1 MIAQIYL
8 GFIKKWN
15 SPSIK
20 KDNPG
25 VNLPDL
31 NITPVYRSDSSG
43 TTYNFTDF
51 LSKTSPAWKSRVG
64 NSTSV
69 NWPTGIGAR
78 GSAGVAGV
86 VSRTEGGV
94 MYADVAYALANKL
107 KFAKVKNKAG
117 KWTLPGLR
125 SINAAASSVEKVTGN
140 GEISIV
146 NPAKSQPLAYPI
158 STFTYVLAPTAS
170 SKAAELRKFIYWAI
184 TSGQK
189 FGPPLLFAPLPKS
202 VLAFDYKQIKKIQAS
217 TSVTTTTH
225 DQAPEGLEGGRL
237 PWRVGDIVFYGLTA
251 AAAASTLGLV
261 VWLSVKVVAQAW
273 GAIEEFGL
281 SFIWTVAWDPVA
293 QSFGAL
299 DFIYG
304 TVVTS
309 FIALAIATPMS
320 IAIALFLT
328 DLAPR
333 WIRGPIGTLIEL
345 LAAIPSVILGLWGI
359 LVFGPWVAE
368 HLEPWLNKWFGF
380 LPMFDGQPSQAGLLP
395 AALVLT
401 IMIIPITSSICREL
415 FSRVPRDLSDG
426 ALALGATRWETIR
439 GVTIPYAGPGI
450 VAAVLL
456 GLGRA
461 FGEAIAV
468 TQVIGAGSG
477 IPQSWFEPADT
488 LASRIASQYQGA
500 VSGLQ
505 IDSILYLAAILLV
518 ISLITN
524 VAAQAV
530 VRRFERSRGAIS

>member
-1 MIAQIYL
+1 M
-8 GFIKKWN
+8 
-15 SPSIK
+15 
-20 KDNPG
+20 
-25 VNLPDL
+25 
-31 NITPVYRSDSSG
+31 
-43 TTYNFTDF
+43 
-51 LSKTSPAWKSRVG
+51 
-64 NSTSV
+64 
-69 NWPTGIGAR
+69 
-78 GSAGVAGV
+78 
-86 VSRTEGGV
+86 
-94 MYADVAYALANKL
+94 
-107 KFAKVKNKAG
+107 
-117 KWTLPGLR
+117 
-125 SINAAASSVEKVTGN
+125 
-140 GEISIV
+140 
-146 NPAKSQPLAYPI
+146 
-158 STFTYVLAPTAS
+158 
-170 SKAAELRKFIYWAI
+170 
-184 TSGQK
+184 
-189 FGPPLLFAPLPKS
+189 
-202 VLAFDYKQIKKIQAS
+202 
-217 TSVTTTTH
+217 TTTTP
-225 DQAPEGLEGGRL
+225 DQAPEGKLEGGRL
-237 PWRVGDIVFYGLTA
+237 PWRVGDMVFYGLTA

-281 SFIWTVAWDPVA
+281 SFIWTVAWDPVS

-328 DLAPR
+328 ELAPR
-333 WIRGPIGTLIEL
+333 WIRGPVGTLIEL

-359 LVFGPWVAE
+359 LVFGPWVAQ

-450 VAAVLL
+450 P
-456 GLGRA
+456 
-461 FGEAIAV
+461 
-468 TQVIGAGSG
+468 S
-477 IPQSWFEPADT
+477 SWFEPADT